1 MGRITTPKF
10 ELQVDRNG
18 RVTSEGVDSLK
29 EANIIAMQY
38 IKKGDRK
45 IYLCGNSNAGKRYM
59 TNKRCD
65 FWELE
70 ELAGSYIWSY
80 RQVKGRTSRSLN
92 DTVAM
97 CL

>member
-29 EANIIAMQY
+29 EAGLIAKEY
-38 IKKGDRK
+38 IKKGDKK
-45 IYLCGNSNAGKRYM
+45 IYLWGNSNAGKKYM
-59 TNKRCD
+59 VDKRCD
-65 FWELE
+65 YWELE
-70 ELAGSYIWSY
+70 ELAGSYIWGY
-80 RQVKGRTSRSLN
+80 RQVGGRTARSLN

-97 CL
+97 NL